1 MYLRICLESMGLF
14 ARVSQVL
21 ECAFKADY
29 QMMPFAANLL
39 EHATDFDARADVA
52 AQPRVRAKK
61 QRVSFYRAYT
71 KRVLDIFLV
80 VMSLPVVLPI
90 MVIGA
95 LLIMRD
101 GHSPFYTQERVGKGG
116 VPFKMLKLRTMVPNA
131 KALLAAHLATDQNA
145 KAEWDAT
152 QKLKK
157 DPRITAIGRI
167 LRKSSVDELPQLLNV
182 LKGDMSLVG
191 PRPMMVEQEELYD
204 GKGYYNLRPGLTG
217 LWQVSDRNECDFA
230 DRVKFDDVYDRV
242 LSFPVDIAV
251 ILRTFAVVFRGTGY

>member
-1 MYLRICLESMGLF
+1 
-14 ARVSQVL
+14 
-21 ECAFKADY
+21 
-29 QMMPFAANLL
+29 MMPFAANLL
-39 EHATDFDARADVA
+39 EHSTDFDARADAHIV
-52 AQPRVRAKK
+52 AQPRVRERKP
-61 QRVSFYRAYT
+61 RISFYRSYT
-71 KRVLDIFLV
+71 KRVLDIVLV
-80 VMSLPVVLPI
+80 MLSLPVVLPI

-101 GHSPFYTQERVGKGG
+101 GHSPFYTQDRVGKGG
-116 VPFKMLKLRTMVPNA
+116 
-131 KALLAAHLATDQNA
+131 ATDQNA

-152 QKLKK
+152 QKLKN
-157 DPRITAIGRI
+157 DPRITAIGRL

-204 GKGYYNLRPGLTG
+204 GEG

-242 LSFPVDIAV
+242 VSFPVDIAV
-251 ILRTFAVVFRGTGY
+251 IMRTFAVVFRGTGY